1 MMKLSDV
8 CKTIGVTRR
17 TLQEYAKIGL
27 LEPTKKT
34 IGGYWY
40 YDEEAV
46 ATLQHILIFVEA
58 GYERKQIKEI
68 INMRKPEIL
77 DEYDKAIQLLREKQ
91 EKIDGMII
99 TLEVL
104 KTAVSTPAN
113 GVAFNIENEIS
124 ASVHGLSFMAKL
136 RYLMKQMNKFKGLGT
151 PLLRFIVSF
160 VMLCNTY
167 AKGASEEKLHECIDK
182 TYEYGRLYIPE
193 EFEDPD
199 DLTDQELTEGVT
211 EFIEDIL
218 QNPEGIA
225 EIDKTYGEGTAS
237 GLMDA
242 IHQYKGF
249 VIYEDDEELFDE
261 TIPE

>member
-68 INMRKPEIL
+68 LNMRKPEIL

-113 GVAFNIENEIS
+113 GITFNIENEIS

-136 RYLMKQMNKFKGLGT
+136 RHLMK
-151 PLLRFIVSF
+151 
-160 VMLCNTY
+160 
-167 AKGASEEKLHECIDK
+167 
-182 TYEYGRLYIPE
+182 
-193 EFEDPD
+193 
-199 DLTDQELTEGVT
+199 
-211 EFIEDIL
+211 
-218 QNPEGIA
+218 
-225 EIDKTYGEGTAS
+225 
-237 GLMDA
+237 
-242 IHQYKGF
+242 
-249 VIYEDDEELFDE
+249 
-261 TIPE
+261 